1 MQRIIFFGSSD
12 FSLPGLQACLESPGY
27 EVAAVVTTPPQRQG
41 RGLELTPTV
50 IASFCAKN
58 NISFREYPK
67 LDDAAYHE
75 LADLKPD
82 VFVVASY
89 GKIIPERFLTLPTSR
104 FNIHPSLLPKYR
116 GASPLNAPILAGD
129 SVTGLSI
136 ADITKEL
143 DAGEIYFQ
151 EECTIR
157 PDDDSE
163 KIGAALAEKSY
174 SVMRELLERARVTK
188 VAGRAQDSAQAS
200 YAKKLSKADGQLT
213 FQDSAQRWDRVVRG
227 LKPWPGAFIEISNE
241 RVGLITVR
249 PAPGQSGAKIGQL
262 LSISR
267 ESMVIQVANEA
278 VELLT
283 VKPAGKKA
291 MNGGDYARGRRW
303 NVGIN
308 LLDRSAQ

>member
-50 IASFCAKN
+50 IASFCAKK
-58 NISFREYPK
+58 NISFREYAS
-67 LDDAAYHE
+67 LDEASYEE
-75 LADLKPD
+75 LAELKPD
-82 VFVVASY
+82 VFVVSSY
-89 GKIIPERFLTLPTSR
+89 GKIIPERFLALPSIR

-129 SVTGLSI
+129 LVTGLSI

-151 EECTIR
+151 EECPIR
-157 PDDDSE
+157 PSDDSE
-163 KIGAALAEKSY
+163 KMGAALAAKSY
-174 SVMRELLERARVTK
+174 SVMRELLERSRVSK
-188 VAGRAQDSAQAS
+188 VEGSPQDSALAS
-200 YAKKLSKADGQLT
+200 YAKKLSKTDGRLSL
-213 FQDSAQRWDRVVRG
+213 QDSARKWDRVVRG
-227 LKPWPGAFIEISNE
+227 LKPWPGAFIELRNE

-249 PAPGQSGAKIGQL
+249 PVHGQSGAKVGQL
-262 LSISR
+262 ISISQ
-267 ESMVIQVANEA
+267 EAMVIQVGSEA
-278 VELLT
+278 VELLS

-291 MNGGDYARGRRW
+291 MSGGDYARGRRW
-303 NVGIN
+303 NVGMN
-308 LLDRSAQ
+308 LA